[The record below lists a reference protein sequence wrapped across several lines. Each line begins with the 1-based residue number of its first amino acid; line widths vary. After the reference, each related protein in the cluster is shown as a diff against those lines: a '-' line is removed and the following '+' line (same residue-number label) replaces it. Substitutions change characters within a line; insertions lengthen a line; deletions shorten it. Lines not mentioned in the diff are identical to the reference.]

1 MCPSSAR
8 DAGVNEFVAK
18 PFSPDIIF
26 KRIQKIIESQR
37 QFVYTPTYFG
47 PNRRRSKGF
56 FEEAKRKLKESDCEI
71 VYSGKDPGKFRKDK
85 SPVWLFRTPN
95 RLKEKLQ
102 GGDYEFS
109 SDGGLV
115 DSDILEAAKTQI
127 AEMADD
133 YSDWLKETITDL
145 VCMHEEAQNSFGK
158 AEEQMK
164 GAM

>member
-1 MCPSSAR
+1 M
-8 DAGVNEFVAK
+8 
-18 PFSPDIIF
+18 SPDIIF
-26 KRIQKIIESQR
+26 KRIHKIIESPR
-37 QFVYTPTYFG
+37 QFVYTPTYSG
-47 PNRRRSKGF
+47 PGPPVNKGF
-56 FEEAKRKLKESDCEI
+56 VQKDKRKLKTSDCET
-71 VYSGKDPGKFRKDK
+71 VYPGKDPGEFREDK
-85 SPVWLFRTPN
+85 PPVWLFRTPN